1 MTKEQ
6 IIEKALEQGIQVK
19 EATYGIFNPEPVF
32 SIEPADA
39 QRFAYRE
46 GMYHVSC
53 NRSRSELL
61 SGIRLLAERM
71 KIELVGM
78 PST

>member
-6 IIEKALEQGIQVK
+6 IIASALEQGIRVK
-19 EATYGIFNPEPVF
+19 ETTFGIFDPVPVF
-32 SIEPADA
+32 AVEPANKE
-39 QRFAYRE
+39 RFQYRE

-61 SGIRLLAERM
+61 SGVRLMAERM
-71 KIELVGM
+71 KVELKGI
-78 PST
+78 PSA